1 MSVWAKKNIRSA
13 SRCQNGKWSHR
24 QNSGLLVE
32 VDGVHDD
39 EDLLVLVG
47 QPGVGLL
54 ERRLAV
60 VLDPAVLAEEGG
72 GQPQREPELEGEAV
86 DARGQQHRH
95 AAWD

>member
-1 MSVWAKKNIRSA
+1 M
-13 SRCQNGKWSHR
+13 
-24 QNSGLLVE
+24 
-32 VDGVHDD
+32 
-39 EDLLVLVG
+39 
-47 QPGVGLL
+47 GLL
-54 ERRLAV
+54 EGGLAV

>member
-1 MSVWAKKNIRSA
+1 MNFT
-13 SRCQNGKWSHR
+13 HR

-86 DARGQQHRH
+86 DTRGEEDWHP
-95 AAWD
+95 ACDWSIVS

>member
-1 MSVWAKKNIRSA
+1 M
-13 SRCQNGKWSHR
+13 
-24 QNSGLLVE
+24 
-32 VDGVHDD
+32 
-39 EDLLVLVG
+39 G

-86 DARGQQHRH
+86 DTRGEEDRH
-95 AAWD
+95 PACHWSIELEGGL

>member
-1 MSVWAKKNIRSA
+1 MA
-13 SRCQNGKWSHR
+13 HR

-47 QPGVGLL
+47 QSGVGLL

-86 DARGQQHRH
+86 DTRGEEDRH
-95 AAWD
+95 PACDWSIVS